1 MDRRRTKFL
10 LLGVG
15 IVISMVFIFAVGV
28 SQPGGLAYYMT
39 VSEFLAAPDSANVG
53 FRVNGKVV
61 EGSIDR
67 LATGEDV
74 TFELSDGEASLPVT
88 YHGIIP
94 DTFVDRADVV
104 VEGELQQDG
113 TFKAHTLLAKCP
125 SKYES
130 ADGAEGAQTA
140 GGVQGYPGG
149 E

>member
-10 LLGVG
+10 LLGAG
-15 IVISMVFIFAVGV
+15 IVVVMVFIFAVGV

-39 VSEFLAAPDSANVG
+39 VSEFLAAPDSAHVG

-61 EGSIDR
+61 EGSIER
-67 LATGEDV
+67 LAGGEDV
-74 TFELSDGEASLPVT
+74 RFELSDGDASLPVT
-88 YHGIIP
+88 YHGVIP

-104 VEGELQQDG
+104 VEGDLQQDG
-113 TFKAHTLLAKCP
+113 SFKAHTLLAKCP

-130 ADGAEGAQTA
+130 ADGADGAQA
-140 GGVQGYPGG
+140 ASGVEGYPGG